1 MKLLESIVALL
12 VGAAALLILNEAGLL
27 MPVALSI
34 SLVAMVCAYACV
46 HMVRQKYQEGS
57 P

>member
-12 VGAAALLILNEAGLL
+12 VGAAALLILNAAGLL
-27 MPVALSI
+27 MTLALCI
-34 SLVAMVCAYACV
+34 SLVAMVCAYAGV
-46 HMVRQKYQEGS
+46 HIVRQRYQPGN